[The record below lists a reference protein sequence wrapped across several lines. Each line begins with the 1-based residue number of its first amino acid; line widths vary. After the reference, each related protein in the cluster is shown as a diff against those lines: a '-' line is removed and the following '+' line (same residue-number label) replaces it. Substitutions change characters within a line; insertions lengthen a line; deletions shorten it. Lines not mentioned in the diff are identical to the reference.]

1 MDNGDKEMKEQVFTK
16 EVVDEALEKLEER
29 KDKSN
34 EMIGAFGKKA
44 GGLVEKAKDKAIA
57 VLDEQLNQSKK
68 GISRS
73 IEKVGGSQELSGYFK
88 RRALNT
94 LKERLPT
101 YRVRDNSAFVL
112 GVVKRCIDEHIDCT
126 SLESFLASL
135 PEPDI
140 SGTVKSMKEIL
151 GNFDGKNKHIL
162 INHILLID
170 SFIHYSL
177 KQMNTNPLSRNWT
190 MPRPVNR
197 S

>member
-1 MDNGDKEMKEQVFTK
+1 MDNGDEEMKERVFTK
-16 EVVDEALEKLEER
+16 EVVDEALKKLEER
-29 KDKSN
+29 KDKSK
-34 EMIGAFGKKA
+34 EMIVAFGKKA

-57 VLDEQLNQSKK
+57 VLDKRLNQSKK

-140 SGTVKSMKEIL
+140 AGTVKSMKEIL
-151 GNFDGKNKHIL
+151 GNFDGKNKHVL
-162 INHILLID
+162 TTWLFTH
-170 SFIHYSL
+170 
-177 KQMNTNPLSRNWT
+177 
-190 MPRPVNR
+190 
-197 S
+197 